1 MRERLDNEIMAL
13 NSEMVRMVSFA
24 EDAIHMATQS
34 LAAQVPDVVERAVEA
49 NDEVERLDQTIERR
63 CLNVLL
69 KEQPVAG
76 DLRLVSSVLKMITDV
91 NRIGDQAANIA
102 EMTLRHPDICGSED
116 SNPLRQMGDVT
127 ERMLAD
133 VINAFVGSDL
143 EMAKEVI
150 ASDDVVDR
158 IYRDLQTDL
167 VVKIKNETDDI
178 ETAIQVILIAK
189 YYERIGDHI
198 VNMAHWVDYTITG
211 ELNR

>member
-34 LAAQVPDVVERAVEA
+34 LADLVPDVVERAVEA

-91 NRIGDQAANIA
+91 NRISDQAANIA

-116 SNPLRQMGDVT
+116 SIPLRQMGDVT

-133 VINAFVGSDL
+133 VINAFVGRDL

-158 IYRDLQTDL
+158 IYRDLQSDL
-167 VVKIKNETDDI
+167 VVKIKNESDDI